1 MMAFFGDYHTHTTY
15 SHGKGSVADNARAA
29 AAVGLKEI
37 AITDHGLRHIIF
49 GIKRRELDALRAD
62 CERAT
67 AETGVKVYAGI
78 ENNFNSFDGL
88 LDEIGRAHV

>member
-1 MMAFFGDYHTHTTY
+1 MAFFGDYHTHTTY

-49 GIKRRELDALRAD
+49 GISPARNTPTPPNSKPRRPQRAG
-62 CERAT
+62 T
-67 AETGVKVYAGI
+67 FIPG
-78 ENNFNSFDGL
+78 
-88 LDEIGRAHV
+88 